1 MDPIITIGREYG
13 SGGRE
18 IGKLVADKLGVPF
31 YDKEILT
38 RAAEESGLCHELLE
52 RHDEKNTGQRHA
64 GGQRGASLHVGC
76 GRHGL
81 QMPLNQRVFLAQFDA
96 ITKIAAEGPGVI
108 VGRCADYVLKDRP
121 GVTHIFIYASE
132 ERRIARIMRVEK
144 VDREHAREL
153 IRKTDR
159 QRRSYYNFFADGNW
173 GMRSNYDLM
182 LRTDGRQPEDV
193 GGYHHRLCQNAC
205 RWIKSGKNQEA
216 GSVLLSAERSRL
228 LPLSAII
235 RPGFLPPR

>member
-52 RHDEKNTGQRHA
+52 RHDEKNTVSGMLA
-64 GGQRGASLHVGC
+64 GSAGAGLHVGA
-76 GRHGL
+76 GGMGL

-96 ITKIAAEGPGVI
+96 ISKIASEGPGVI

-121 GVTHIFIYASE
+121 GVIHIFIYASE
-132 ERRIARIMRVEK
+132 ERRVARIMRVEK
-144 VDREHAREL
+144 VDRERAREL

-182 LRTDGRQPEDV
+182 IRTDGRRPEEVAD
-193 GGYHHRLCQNAC
+193 
-205 RWIKSGKNQEA
+205 
-216 GSVLLSAERSRL
+216 
-228 LPLSAII
+228 AII
-235 RPGFLPPR
+235 AFAKMRVDG